1 MSAFEMAEI
10 TRLILGSDPSVTTV
24 WLGLFAIV
32 PLILLLLGQV
42 LLGSSGL
49 LRNRGVAES
58 MTVLIVPLLAA
69 FAFVLGTRFLVI
81 LGYL

>member
-1 MSAFEMAEI
+1 MSAFEVAEI
-10 TRLILGSDPSVTTV
+10 TRLILGNDPSVTTV

-49 LRNRGVAES
+49 LRNRAVAEVI
-58 MTVLIVPLLAA
+58 TVLAVPLLGT
-69 FAFVLGTRFLVI
+69 FAFILGARFLVM

>member
-1 MSAFEMAEI
+1 MSAFEVAEI
-10 TRLILGSDPSVTTV
+10 TRLVLGNDPSVTTV
-24 WLGLFAIV
+24 RLGLFAIV

-49 LRNRGVAES
+49 LRNRAVAEA
-58 MTVLIVPLLAA
+58 MAVPIVPLLGA
-69 FAFVLGTRFLVI
+69 FAFILGTRFVVI